1 MKWQFDMSVFF
12 SFNSAKSWG
21 QNIRGQKAKG
31 VSKTAYNIVVLY
43 SYTSPRFHET
53 VEICDESHFFIY
65 SYATMMAYKA
75 HLQLTN
81 CFLMKN
87 DLSIPQEQHR
97 ECDVYFL
104 PVIIA
109 FLIIMRWKEQ

>member
-1 MKWQFDMSVFF
+1 MAVWYVCFF
-12 SFNSAKSWG
+12 FNCAKSWG
-21 QNIRGQKAKG
+21 QNLRGQKAMG
-31 VSKTAYNIVVLY
+31 VSKTAYNTVVLY

-53 VEICDESHFFIY
+53 AEIPDESHFLIY

-87 DLSIPQEQHR
+87 DLSILQEQHR
-97 ECDVYFL
+97 EF
-104 PVIIA
+104 
-109 FLIIMRWKEQ
+109 